1 MLRCNEQRYRS
12 VTLHA
17 EWRCFLLPAMIFCL
31 LFCPF
36 WGDGK
41 PLYAYATRCVSIF
54 NNLTSSVSKNETK
67 LSCKLLRPKDPRR
80 KEAHNVA
87 RARVLPVFD
96 SCARNFASPQELL
109 SENHFDRRNMNYRR
123 ATLAVFLAVS
133 GNGISS
139 VGAFSPPS
147 SRAAAAPTQK
157 NMVATAPPM
166 PGTANG
172 SSSEAPLGWEC
183 DDEANCVQV
192 PACDEEGCRTSLDV
206 RIHNEWYD
214 LSGESVL
221 YFMGLL
227 VLHQQQQCASF

>member
-1 MLRCNEQRYRS
+1 
-12 VTLHA
+12 
-17 EWRCFLLPAMIFCL
+17 
-31 LFCPF
+31 
-36 WGDGK
+36 
-41 PLYAYATRCVSIF
+41 
-54 NNLTSSVSKNETK
+54 
-67 LSCKLLRPKDPRR
+67 
-80 KEAHNVA
+80 
-87 RARVLPVFD
+87 
-96 SCARNFASPQELL
+96 
-109 SENHFDRRNMNYRR
+109 MNYQR

-147 SRAAAAPTQK
+147 SSAAPPGVATTQK

-172 SSSEAPLGWEC
+172 SSSSSSDAPLGWEC

-214 LSGESVL
+214 LSGESVCIVGIARAAPAAAVRFIL
-221 YFMGLL
+221 GALDLPFRVHCFFFYVTRYDRMAQGSSCWSPLD
-227 VLHQQQQCASF
+227 